1 MKSIK
6 KWLHNAIGRK
16 LFAFLLTSAIV
27 AGNGMIGEPLT
38 SDNIQAI
45 VMATLAYIAA
55 QAVSD
60 AAGKLSNKVE
70 GK

>member
-1 MKSIK
+1 
-6 KWLHNAIGRK
+6 
-16 LFAFLLTSAIV
+16 
-27 AGNGMIGEPLT
+27 
-38 SDNIQAI
+38 
-45 VMATLAYIAA
+45 MATLAYIAA